1 MIGGG
6 ARIVKA
12 DVPLSGRVS
21 APAGPRATRSVGPGR
36 PRAAGTVR
44 RLRAAAALGREHPF
58 SVDWRAMF
66 AKPSDSPLAAS
77 TPAASPAAE
86 TAAPRP
92 VARQAGPLPPGGT
105 GNAEDATSCPSAR
118 HAGPLPPGP
127 PGRTGTAEVGGG
139 LDKSGRAIRDM
150 FAAVARRY
158 DLLNHLLSA
167 GLDLWW
173 RRRAAAAALQRLA
186 PGPPGPPGSGGSP
199 GALVLDLCA
208 GTGDQALALRRRGA
222 RVAAADFCLPML
234 AIAQTKFRRR
244 FRPRRRQ
251 PGGAVPPPRPL
262 AADALALPFPPGRF
276 AAATV
281 AFGLRNVADLDLA
294 LRELAAALA
303 PGGRLAVLEFAVPR
317 AAPLRALYLFYFRR
331 VLPWIGRLLS
341 DSSSA
346 YDYLPSSVLGFPQR
360 RGFLDRMAGAGFADL
375 GCQDLAAGI
384 VCLYTGAIPGTPL
397 ATVSPSSPVSA
408 TAPSSPVS
416 PTSSPSPDSS
426 TLPISPISPISPS
439 SPVPPISPIAKGR
452 SDP

>member
-1 MIGGG
+1 MC
-6 ARIVKA
+6 
-12 DVPLSGRVS
+12 
-21 APAGPRATRSVGPGR
+21 
-36 PRAAGTVR
+36 
-44 RLRAAAALGREHPF
+44 
-58 SVDWRAMF
+58 
-66 AKPSDSPLAAS
+66 AKPSDSPLAAP

-86 TAAPRP
+86 TAASRTG
-92 VARQAGPLPPGGT
+92 ARQAGPLPP
-105 GNAEDATSCPSAR
+105 PS
-118 HAGPLPPGP
+118 
-127 PGRTGTAEVGGG
+127 RTGTAEAAGG

-167 GLDLWW
+167 GLDQWW
-173 RRRAAAAALQRLA
+173 RRCAAAAALRL
-186 PGPPGPPGSGGSP
+186 PPGPPGSRRSP

-208 GTGDQALALRRRGA
+208 GTGDQALALRDCGA

-234 AIAQTKFRRR
+234 AIARLKFRRQL
-244 FRPRRRQ
+244 RPRRRQ
-251 PGGAVPPPRPL
+251 RAGTVPSPPPRPL

-331 VLPWIGRLLS
+331 VLPWIGRRLS
-341 DSSSA
+341 DSRSA

-375 GCQDLAAGI
+375 ACQDLAAGI
-384 VCLYTGAIPGTPL
+384 VCLYTGAIPSAPLSTVSASTP
-397 ATVSPSSPVSA
+397 VSPSSPK
-408 TAPSSPVS
+408 APV
-416 PTSSPSPDSS
+416 
-426 TLPISPISPISPS
+426 
-439 SPVPPISPIAKGR
+439 SPIAKGR

>member
-1 MIGGG
+1 M
-6 ARIVKA
+6 
-12 DVPLSGRVS
+12 L
-21 APAGPRATRSVGPGR
+21 
-36 PRAAGTVR
+36 
-44 RLRAAAALGREHPF
+44 
-58 SVDWRAMF
+58 

-77 TPAASPAAE
+77 TPASTAASTPPASPAAE
-86 TAAPRP
+86 A
-92 VARQAGPLPPGGT
+92 
-105 GNAEDATSCPSAR
+105 
-118 HAGPLPPGP
+118 
-127 PGRTGTAEVGGG
+127 GGG

-150 FAAVARRY
+150 FGAVARRY

-167 GLDLWW
+167 GLDRWW
-173 RRRAAAAALQRLA
+173 RRRAAAALRLPA
-186 PGPPGPPGSGGSP
+186 GPPGSP

-234 AIAQTKFRRR
+234 AIARGKFRRKS
-244 FRPRRRQ
+244 RPRRRQ
-251 PGGAVPPPRPL
+251 PAGATLPPPPRPL

-331 VLPWIGRLLS
+331 VLPWIGRRLS
-341 DSSSA
+341 DSRSA

-375 GCQDLAAGI
+375 ACRDLAAGI
-384 VCLYTGAIPGTPL
+384 VCLYTGAVPGAPL
-397 ATVSPSSPVSA
+397 SAASTSAPVSPSSPVSPSPPG
-408 TAPSSPVS
+408 APVSSSPPGAPVS
-416 PTSSPSPDSS
+416 PIPAV
-426 TLPISPISPISPS
+426 SPS
-439 SPVPPISPIAKGR
+439 SPGDSANPIAKGR

>member
-6 ARIVKA
+6 PRIVKA
-12 DVPLSGRVS
+12 VV
-21 APAGPRATRSVGPGR
+21 T
-36 PRAAGTVR
+36 
-44 RLRAAAALGREHPF
+44 
-58 SVDWRAMF
+58 VDWRAMF
-66 AKPSDSPLAAS
+66 AKPSDPPLAPS
-77 TPAASPAAE
+77 TPAASPAAD

-92 VARQAGPLPPGGT
+92 GARQAGPLPLGPPSPTGT
-105 GNAEDATSCPSAR
+105 GA
-118 HAGPLPPGP
+118 AG
-127 PGRTGTAEVGGG
+127 AG

-173 RRRAAAAALQRLA
+173 RRRAAAAALELA
-186 PGPPGPPGSGGSP
+186 PRPPGPPGWGGAP

-244 FRPRRRQ
+244 FRPHRRQ
-251 PGGAVPPPRPL
+251 PAGAVAPPRPL

-317 AAPLRALYLFYFRR
+317 AAPLRALYLFYFRG
-331 VLPWIGRLLS
+331 VLPWIGRRLS

-375 GCQDLAAGI
+375 AWRDLAAGI
-384 VCLYTGAIPGTPL
+384 VCLYTGAIPGAPVS
-397 ATVSPSSPVSA
+397 TVSPSSPVPAVS
-408 TAPSSPVS
+408 PSSPVS
-416 PTSSPSPDSS
+416 PT
-426 TLPISPISPISPS
+426 
-439 SPVPPISPIAKGR
+439 SPIAKGR

>member
-1 MIGGG
+1 M
-6 ARIVKA
+6 
-12 DVPLSGRVS
+12 L
-21 APAGPRATRSVGPGR
+21 
-36 PRAAGTVR
+36 
-44 RLRAAAALGREHPF
+44 
-58 SVDWRAMF
+58 
-66 AKPSDSPLAAS
+66 AKPSDPPLAAAR
-77 TPAASPAAE
+77 PG
-86 TAAPRP
+86 TAA
-92 VARQAGPLPPGGT
+92 A
-105 GNAEDATSCPSAR
+105 
-118 HAGPLPPGP
+118 
-127 PGRTGTAEVGGG
+127 GGG

-173 RRRAAAAALQRLA
+173 RRRAAAALGLPA
-186 PGPPGPPGSGGSP
+186 GPPGSPGSAP
-199 GALVLDLCA
+199 PVLDLCA

-234 AIAQTKFRRR
+234 TIAQAKFRRR
-244 FRPRRRQ
+244 SRPRRRQ
-251 PGGAVPPPRPL
+251 PSGAVPPPRPL

-294 LRELAAALA
+294 LRELAAVLA

-331 VLPWIGRLLS
+331 VLPWIGRRLS

-375 GCQDLAAGI
+375 ACQDLAAGI
-384 VCLYTGAIPGTPL
+384 VCLYTGAIPG
-397 ATVSPSSPVSA
+397 APVS
-408 TAPSSPVS
+408 TVS
-416 PTSSPSPDSS
+416 PTSPASS
-426 TLPISPISPISPS
+426 ISPISPT
-439 SPVPPISPIAKGR
+439 SPIAKGR
-452 SDP
+452 SHP

>member
-1 MIGGG
+1 
-6 ARIVKA
+6 
-12 DVPLSGRVS
+12 
-21 APAGPRATRSVGPGR
+21 
-36 PRAAGTVR
+36 
-44 RLRAAAALGREHPF
+44 
-58 SVDWRAMF
+58 MF
-66 AKPSDSPLAAS
+66 AKPSDSPLAPS
-77 TPAASPAAE
+77 TTAASPGASPATGAAG
-86 TAAPRP
+86 A
-92 VARQAGPLPPGGT
+92 
-105 GNAEDATSCPSAR
+105 
-118 HAGPLPPGP
+118 
-127 PGRTGTAEVGGG
+127 G

-173 RRRAAAAALQRLA
+173 RSRAAAAALELA
-186 PGPPGPPGSGGSP
+186 PGPLGPPGPSGSGRSP
-199 GALVLDLCA
+199 AALVLDLCA

-234 AIAQTKFRRR
+234 AIAQTKFRRGS
-244 FRPRRRQ
+244 RPLGRRP
-251 PGGAVPPPRPL
+251 PGAGAPPWPPRPL

-331 VLPWIGRLLS
+331 VLPWIGRRLS

-375 GCQDLAAGI
+375 AWQDLAAGI
-384 VCLYTGAIPGTPL
+384 VCLYTGAIPVAPVSTASSTSSESSTLP
-397 ATVSPSSPVSA
+397 VSPSSPVLPGS
-408 TAPSSPVS
+408 PVSLSSPVS
-416 PTSSPSPDSS
+416 PGSPLSP
-426 TLPISPISPISPS
+426 PSPISPT
-439 SPVPPISPIAKGR
+439 SPIAKGR

>member
-6 ARIVKA
+6 PRIVKA
-12 DVPLSGRVS
+12 VV
-21 APAGPRATRSVGPGR
+21 T
-36 PRAAGTVR
+36 
-44 RLRAAAALGREHPF
+44 
-58 SVDWRAMF
+58 VDWRAMF
-66 AKPSDSPLAAS
+66 AKPSDPPLEAS
-77 TPAASPAAE
+77 TTPAASAAG
-86 TAAPRP
+86 
-92 VARQAGPLPPGGT
+92 VAGA
-105 GNAEDATSCPSAR
+105 
-118 HAGPLPPGP
+118 
-127 PGRTGTAEVGGG
+127 G

-173 RRRAAAAALQRLA
+173 RRRAAAAALELA
-186 PGPPGPPGSGGSP
+186 PGPPGSPGSPGPPGWGGAP

-244 FRPRRRQ
+244 FRPHRRQ
-251 PGGAVPPPRPL
+251 PAGAVAPPRPL

-331 VLPWIGRLLS
+331 VLPWIGRRLS

-375 GCQDLAAGI
+375 AWRDLAAGI
-384 VCLYTGAIPGTPL
+384 VCLYTGAIPGAPVST
-397 ATVSPSSPVSA
+397 ASTVSPSSPGSTV
-408 TAPSSPVS
+408 APSSPVS
-416 PTSSPSPDSS
+416 PSSP
-426 TLPISPISPISPS
+426 I
-439 SPVPPISPIAKGR
+439 PPTSPIAKGR